1 MALLGNYNLF
11 NKNPIQNTGG
21 DSTSGIVGLRA
32 NWNQNGISNN
42 RFYGETQVVGVAD
55 RYGIPG
61 GYSIPYAWKLPMKSG
76 GVGSNVG
83 LKGVGDIAASGALGI
98 NLSATFEGTG
108 TISDANLAL
117 ILSAVA
123 TLSGIGGLS
132 ADVVGTLQATAT
144 LAGAGDIS
152 GSLGALAGA
161 VATLTGTGT
170 ITGGVIAKGN
180 VSASI
185 FVNESQASVAQIAE
199 GVWSTVAAD
208 FNASGTMGQKLN
220 GAGSAG
226 DPWTTD
232 LDTYTTPGTAGKILK
247 DAKNKATLAAS
258 LSA

>member
-1 MALLGNYNLF
+1 
-11 NKNPIQNTGG
+11 
-21 DSTSGIVGLRA
+21 
-32 NWNQNGISNN
+32 
-42 RFYGETQVVGVAD
+42 
-55 RYGIPG
+55 
-61 GYSIPYAWKLPMKSG
+61 MKSG

-83 LKGVGDIAASGALGI
+83 IRGDGAFSASGALGI
-98 NLSATFEGTG
+98 NLEASLGGTG

-132 ADVVGTLQATAT
+132 ADVVGTLQAAAT
-144 LAGAGDIS
+144 LAGEGDIS

-170 ITGGVIAKGN
+170 ITGDVIAKGN